1 MRVPFSQYSR
11 LFFPSLFAQLRDG
24 IDPNKIRISQI
35 AWFCQFIEVSLR
47 PRDRCLLWVTEWR
60 VWPSSENWYLY
71 YRLRQSYRDH
81 QLIEEASGHLFLDYE
96 ASDLI
101 SFLQVGLIAGM
112 DMHLIPTVSYGRVFI
127 SHDEWVEFAM
137 QDALELDNIKADLVK
152 AGSVTFEPDS
162 S

>member
-1 MRVPFSQYSR
+1 
-11 LFFPSLFAQLRDG
+11 
-24 IDPNKIRISQI
+24 
-35 AWFCQFIEVSLR
+35 
-47 PRDRCLLWVTEWR
+47 
-60 VWPSSENWYLY
+60 
-71 YRLRQSYRDH
+71 
-81 QLIEEASGHLFLDYE
+81 
-96 ASDLI
+96 
-101 SFLQVGLIAGM
+101 M